1 VPLSVRPPDLQRL
14 RCDVEEIPMN
24 DRRGHQHVMVGVDG
38 SDDAL
43 RAVRWG
49 ADEAAR
55 LGVPLRLVTA
65 FAWDDR
71 SAGPAIERR
80 FREALRQTA
89 EGHIAAA
96 AAAAREAVPGVAV
109 ERQVAAG
116 SPIEVLGSE
125 SRYAQLLVLGD
136 RGLSRVEGLL
146 AGSVAVA
153 VAARGACPVVVV
165 RDGAQD
171 VRAVTAGP
179 VVVGVDGSSTS
190 EAATEFAF
198 EAAAARR
205 VPLVAVH
212 TWWDLVAGPALAAL
226 LDLDAIE
233 LEERRRLSQRLAGWS
248 EKYPEV
254 RVEQS
259 VSRGH
264 PAQVLIQLSARA
276 QLLVVGSRGRGELA
290 GLVLGS
296 VSNAVVHRARCPVAV
311 VRPRS
316 SDRV

>member
-1 VPLSVRPPDLQRL
+1 
-14 RCDVEEIPMN
+14 
-24 DRRGHQHVMVGVDG
+24 MVGVDG
-38 SDDAL
+38 SEDAL

-49 ADEAAR
+49 AEEARR

-65 FAWDDR
+65 FAWAGDLT
-71 SAGPAIERR
+71 AGPATGQRY
-80 FREALRQTA
+80 REAVRRVA
-89 EGHIAAA
+89 EEHVATA
-96 AAAAREAVPGVAV
+96 AAAAREAVPGIAV

-116 SPIEVLGSE
+116 SAIEILGSE

-136 RGLSRVEGLL
+136 RGLSRLEGLL

-153 VAARGACPVVVV
+153 VTTRAACPVVVV
-165 RDGAQD
+165 REGGPD
-171 VRAVTAGP
+171 VRAAAGP

-198 EAAAARR
+198 EAAATRGVR
-205 VPLVAVH
+205 LVAVH
-212 TWWDLVAGPALAAL
+212 TWWDLVASPALAAL
-226 LDLDAIE
+226 LDLEAIE
-233 LEERRRLSQRLAGWS
+233 VEERRRLSQRLAGWS

-259 VSRGH
+259 VSRAH
-264 PAQVLIQLSARA
+264 PAPALIQLSTRA
-276 QLLVVGSRGRGELA
+276 QLLVVGTRSRGELA

-316 SDRV
+316 SGRQ